1 MVSSWTEGMYT
12 ESLYIYIYAEII
24 SMNCLFAGSFVLE
37 LATEIAVAIKMI
49 DGTFTNCK
57 QF

>member
-1 MVSSWTEGMYT
+1 
-12 ESLYIYIYAEII
+12 
-24 SMNCLFAGSFVLE
+24 MNCLFAGSFVLE

-57 QF
+57 QFELLEKKIVITLLQRI